1 MTREQL
7 YNYLEH
13 EEIECS
19 DIQLDLL
26 FTLMDS
32 TLKQNEKF
40 NLTAITDK
48 GQFVEKMIYDSAV
61 MLHDLDLSRKSII
74 DIGTGAGF
82 PGMVVRILAPKAEVT
97 LLDSTKKKI
106 DYLLDFAKQNN
117 LEVTGISKRAEDY
130 ARNNREQYDYAVAR
144 AVASLNI
151 LLEIIMPLVKVGGTF
166 IAMKGPEYVE
176 EVNACKN
183 AFKKLHCHIEH
194 VYEIELPESKQKRAI
209 VYIQK
214 DEVTNKK
221 YPRQYNEI
229 KKQPL

>member
-117 LEVTGISKRAEDY
+117 LEVTGVSKRAEDY

-214 DEVTNKK
+214 DEVANKK

>member
-19 DIQLDLL
+19 DMQLDLL
-26 FTLMDS
+26 FKLMNS
-32 TLKQNEKF
+32 TLEQNEKF
-40 NLTAITDK
+40 NLTAITDRD
-48 GQFVEKMIYDSAV
+48 QFVEKMIFDSAV
-61 MLHDLDLSRKSII
+61 VLHDLDLSRKSII

-82 PGMVVRILAPKAEVT
+82 PGMVLRILVPKAEVT

-106 DYLLDFAKQNN
+106 DYLLDFARENDLN
-117 LEVTGISKRAEDY
+117 VIGVSKRAEDF
-130 ARNNREQYDYAVAR
+130 AREHREQYDFAIAR

-176 EVNACKN
+176 EANACKV
-183 AFKKLHCHIEH
+183 AFKKLHCHIDH
-194 VYEIELPESKQKRAI
+194 IYEIELPESKQKRAI
-209 VYIQK
+209 LYIQK
-214 DEVTNKK
+214 DQETNKK
-221 YPRQYNEI
+221 FPRQFNEI
-229 KKQPL
+229 KKQPI